1 MAKNRGLPSSFN
13 LDVPAAVLTG
23 PVNLGDYLDE
33 EDIAPAARAVRPA
46 RQLNEPAKAPAPP
59 AEPPKVLAMPRHTAP
74 PMSRPVPSAPVT
86 FQEPVPASRAVS
98 KPVSRKQL
106 NMNPETLKMVEELL
120 SYIQNYSVQKDA
132 KASEMFHG
140 LVAALYDARELI
152 ALGQVP
158 PRGRW
163 GTPTAHAFP
172 IALKNAFQSAIAE
185 WQRRHSA

>member
-1 MAKNRGLPSSFN
+1 MTL
-13 LDVPAAVLTG
+13 
-23 PVNLGDYLDE
+23 
-33 EDIAPAARAVRPA
+33 A
-46 RQLNEPAKAPAPP
+46 RQL
-59 AEPPKVLAMPRHTAP
+59 
-74 PMSRPVPSAPVT
+74 PSEAVETVPVT
-86 FQEPVPASRAVS
+86 RAPMRS
-98 KPVSRKQL
+98 VSRKQL

-120 SYIQNYSVQKDA
+120 SYIQNHSVQRDA

-185 WQRRHSA
+185 WHRRNSA